1 MREEKKSVTKLKF
14 KRLMRKKWLFPA
26 LYLGVAALVLVGV
39 FWYQQSSNEVADQFK
54 EGQSQDDVYVDQDNP
69 SVPVT
74 SHNENLQ
81 MPVADQE
88 QATVV
93 TKFFDYGATDEEQES
108 ALVLYN
114 NKYYQSKGIDITQ
127 GEGEAFDVTASL
139 SGTVT
144 EVKEDPLYGNVVE
157 LTHGEEVTTVYS
169 SLAEVQVQS
178 GDEVKQGDVLGQSGQ
193 SSFGQDSGV
202 HVHFEVRKN
211 GEPVNPESFFGQAA
225 SAIEAPAAEEEAAAT
240 SEEDGTADETVE
252 NADESA
258 ESTESDA
265 APEGEEGVESE
276 GTQTDDNTD
285 APAEEN
291 ADEGTEETDQPEL
304 DEDTSSSR
312 STTQS

>member
-54 EGQSQDDVYVDQDNP
+54 EGQSQDDVYVDQENP

-74 SHNENLQ
+74 SQNENLQ
-81 MPVADQE
+81 MPVSDQD

-93 TKFFDYGATDEEQES
+93 TKYFDYEASDEEQEN

-144 EVKEDPLYGNVVE
+144 EVKEDPLYGNVIE
-157 LTHGEEVTTVYS
+157 LTHGDEVTTVYS
-169 SLAEVQVQS
+169 SLTEVKVQS
-178 GDEVKQGDVLGQSGQ
+178 GDNVKQGDVLGQSGQ
-193 SSFGQDSGV
+193 STFGKDNGV

-211 GEPVNPESFFGQAA
+211 GEPVNPETFFGQAV
-225 SAIEAPAAEEEAAAT
+225 STIEAPAAEEETAAAA
-240 SEEDGTADETVE
+240 EEDGTADEAKESTNAVE
-252 NADESA
+252 GEDSVGSEENQSDENIDTPAEDEADQGTNEADEPSL
-258 ESTESDA
+258 D
-265 APEGEEGVESE
+265 
-276 GTQTDDNTD
+276 
-285 APAEEN
+285 
-291 ADEGTEETDQPEL
+291 DEGSS
-304 DEDTSSSR
+304 EDT
-312 STTQS
+312 QS